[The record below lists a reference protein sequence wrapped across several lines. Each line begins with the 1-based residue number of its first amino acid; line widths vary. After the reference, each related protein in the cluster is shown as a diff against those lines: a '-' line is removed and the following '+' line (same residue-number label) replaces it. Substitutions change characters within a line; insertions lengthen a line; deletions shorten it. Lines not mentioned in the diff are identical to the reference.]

1 MMKTEKDDVRFST
14 APSTNSSTATDS
26 TTASSRKPVHGILIG
41 RLDELSDGGQALVTY
56 PDNLAV
62 LPIAARSTVQ
72 LTPDAVGKEVA
83 LLFENGDISC
93 PIVVGVLQN
102 SAEASVASDNE
113 RTTTVHPADE
123 ADDSITI
130 DDHCMTPS
138 DSELIVDGRRIDLQA
153 REQIV
158 LRCGKSSI
166 TMTRA
171 GKVIIRGTYVSSKSS
186 GANRIKGGSV
196 QIN

>member
-14 APSTNSSTATDS
+14 APGTSSTTTDA

-41 RLDELSDGGQALVTY
+41 RLDELSDGGQVLVTY

-62 LPIAARSTVQ
+62 LPIAARSTIQ

-83 LLFENGDISC
+83 LLFENGDINC
-93 PIVVGVLQN
+93 PIVVGVLQDC
-102 SAEASVASDNE
+102 AKAPVAGDND
-113 RTTTVHPADE
+113 RTMAVQSADE
-123 ADDSITI
+123 ADDSVTI
-130 DDHCMTPS
+130 DDHAMTPA
-138 DSELIVDGRRIDLQA
+138 DSELIVDGQRIDLQA